1 MSDEVGFIGLGVMG
15 QPMASNLLRA
25 RTRLVVWNRSR
36 EKCEPLRDLGASVA
50 ADVAEVFERANTVI
64 LMLFDRV
71 AIDTALRRG
80 TGDFARLVKD
90 RTVVNMSSIAPDDSR
105 ALGRDIVGAG
115 GQYVE
120 APVSGSRVPAERG
133 ELVGMLA
140 GDTDVVLGIRPLL
153 SPTCHVQ
160 VFCGSDFGRA
170 LQMKLA
176 VNLFLLV
183 MANGLV
189 EAVHFADR
197 NGLKRQDLEAVL
209 NAGPMASAL
218 SRIKLAKLVA
228 GDFGRQAGI
237 ADALNSTRLITD
249 AAQQSGA
256 TCDLIR
262 VCRAQFEETSALG
275 HDTLDM
281 IAVLHAMEAR
291 SEAGGPKAVSGAPH
305 A

>member
-1 MSDEVGFIGLGVMG
+1 
-15 QPMASNLLRA
+15 MAANLLRA
-25 RTRLVVWNRSR
+25 GTPLVVWNRSR
-36 EKCEPLRDLGASVA
+36 EKCEPIRELGATVA
-50 ADVAEVFERANTVI
+50 ADVFEVFQRTDTVI

-71 AIDTALRRG
+71 AIDTTLHRG
-80 TGDFARLVKD
+80 TEEFSALVSG

-105 ALGRDIVGAG
+105 DLGRDIMAAG

-140 GDTDVVLGIRPLL
+140 GDTDVVARIGSLL
-153 SPTCHVQ
+153 SPMCHAQ
-160 VFCGSDFGRA
+160 VSCGSDFGRA

-197 NGLKRQDLEAVL
+197 NGLRRHDLEAVL

-228 GDFGRQAGI
+228 GDFARQAGI
-237 ADALNSTRLITD
+237 ADAVNSARLITE
-249 AAQQSGA
+249 AAQDAGA
-256 TCDLIR
+256 ACDLIR
-262 VCRAQFEETSALG
+262 VCRAQFEETLALG
-275 HDTLDM
+275 HQALDM
-281 IAVLHAMEAR
+281 VAVLHAMEAR
-291 SEAGGPKAVSGAPH
+291 SQTGRVDAPSGASPV
-305 A
+305 